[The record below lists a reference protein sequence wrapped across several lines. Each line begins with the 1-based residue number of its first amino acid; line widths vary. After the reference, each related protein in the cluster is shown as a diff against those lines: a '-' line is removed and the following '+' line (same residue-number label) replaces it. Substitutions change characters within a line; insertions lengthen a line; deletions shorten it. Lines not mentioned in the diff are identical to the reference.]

1 MHSNK
6 FRKGKQKMNKNRIK
20 LLTAL
25 LLLLSG
31 ISSFAQKITIQ
42 EAAEMAVKNNKD
54 IKVGMLEVEQG
65 QIDVDRSWKKKFFT
79 VSYNASANAHF
90 KDILTKN
97 VLTKTGESY
106 QHYVSLSQP
115 IYTGGKLKLGNEI
128 SKDNLK
134 LAELKLD
141 KTKKDTILSTVQA
154 YIDVYDAISTL
165 GVLQKSKEALD
176 ENYKIQTEKYN
187 LRMVTKPEYREA
199 ERGVKDMEAQIV
211 QQQGNIEIA
220 KESLGILIG
229 IPDSKNIEIVPFG
242 VEDNFTKT
250 VDLKQDLEKLKTL
263 NTEYKIAQKQIDIT
277 KKNVKL
283 EKASFMPTINGTI
296 NYGALNAKNKP
307 KKLFETKEFTSVAGV
322 TFSWDIFDWGRRKDN
337 VKYAE
342 KTQEISEVKSEQ
354 TLDLVKAN
362 MRKTYYQLQA
372 LEKSLEALKVA
383 VEKAEETYELEKE
396 RYKYNLITMNNLL
409 DAEAKLRLSRVNY
422 ANSKLKY
429 YYLVSQYG
437 AFLD

>member
-1 MHSNK
+1 M
-6 FRKGKQKMNKNRIK
+6 
-20 LLTAL
+20 
-25 LLLLSG
+25 
-31 ISSFAQKITIQ
+31 
-42 EAAEMAVKNNKD
+42 
-54 IKVGMLEVEQG
+54 
-65 QIDVDRSWKKKFFT
+65 
-79 VSYNASANAHF
+79 
-90 KDILTKN
+90 
-97 VLTKTGESY
+97 
-106 QHYVSLSQP
+106 
-115 IYTGGKLKLGNEI
+115 
-128 SKDNLK
+128 
-134 LAELKLD
+134 D

-307 KKLFETKEFTSVAGV
+307 KKLFETFSPAG
-322 TFSWDIFDWGRRKDN
+322 
-337 VKYAE
+337 
-342 KTQEISEVKSEQ
+342 
-354 TLDLVKAN
+354 
-362 MRKTYYQLQA
+362 
-372 LEKSLEALKVA
+372 
-383 VEKAEETYELEKE
+383 
-396 RYKYNLITMNNLL
+396 
-409 DAEAKLRLSRVNY
+409 RL
-422 ANSKLKY
+422 
-429 YYLVSQYG
+429 
-437 AFLD
+437 

>member
-1 MHSNK
+1 MK
-6 FRKGKQKMNKNRIK
+6 KNRIK

-65 QIDVDRSWKKKFFT
+65 QIDVDRSWKKQFFT

-90 KDILTKN
+90 KDILTKD

-211 QQQGNIEIA
+211 QQQGNIEI
-220 KESLGILIG
+220 
-229 IPDSKNIEIVPFG
+229 VPFG

-250 VDLKQDLEKLKTL
+250 VDLKQDLEKLQTL

-296 NYGALNAKNKP
+296 NYGALSAKNKP

>member
-1 MHSNK
+1 MK
-6 FRKGKQKMNKNRIK
+6 KNNLRI
-20 LLTAL
+20 LVSL
-25 LLLLSG
+25 LLFIAIPAFAEK
-31 ISSFAQKITIQ
+31 ISIQ
-42 EAAEMAVKNNKD
+42 DAAEMAIKNNKD
-54 IKVGMLEVEQG
+54 IKIAMLKTEQSK
-65 QIDVDRSWKKKFFT
+65 IDVDKAWSKKFFT
-79 VSYNASANAHF
+79 VGYTAGANTY
-90 KDILTKN
+90 LNKN
-97 VLTKTGESY
+97 FSKTGEKF
-106 QHYVSLSQP
+106 QHYLTLSQP
-115 IYTGGKLKLGNEI
+115 IYTGGKLKLGHEI
-128 SKDNLK
+128 SKENLT
-134 LAELKLD
+134 LSQLNLD
-141 KTKKDTILSTVQA
+141 KVRKDTVLSTVQA

-296 NYGALNAKNKP
+296 NYGALSAKNKP

-354 TLDLVKAN
+354 TLDLVK
-362 MRKTYYQLQA
+362 Q
-372 LEKSLEALKVA
+372 
-383 VEKAEETYELEKE
+383 
-396 RYKYNLITMNNLL
+396 I
-409 DAEAKLRLSRVNY
+409 
-422 ANSKLKY
+422 
-429 YYLVSQYG
+429 
-437 AFLD
+437 

>member
-1 MHSNK
+1 MK
-6 FRKGKQKMNKNRIK
+6 KNKNKIAV
-20 LLTAL
+20 TVL
-25 LLLLSG
+25 LLLMS
-31 ISSFAQKITIQ
+31 IPNFAQKITIQ

-54 IKVGMLEVEQG
+54 IKIGMLEVDRG
-65 QIDVDRSWKKKFFT
+65 QIDVSRTWKQKFFT
-79 VSYNASANAHF
+79 VSYNASANAYF
-90 KDILTKN
+90 KDVISK
-97 VLTKTGESY
+97 KTGEAY
-106 QHYVSLSQP
+106 QQYLSLSQP

-141 KTKKDTILSTVQA
+141 KTKKDTVLSTVQA

-176 ENYKIQTEKYN
+176 ENYKIQTEKYK

-199 ERGVKDMEAQIV
+199 ERSIKAIEAQIV
-211 QQQGNIEIA
+211 EQQGNIEIA

-229 IPDSKNIEIVPFG
+229 VSNPSSIEIVPFG

-250 VDLKQDLEKLKTL
+250 IDLSKDMEKLTTQ
-263 NTEYKIAQKQIDIT
+263 NTEYKIAQKQIDISR
-277 KKNVKL
+277 KNTKL
-283 EKASFMPTINGTI
+283 EKSSFHPTINRTLRYGTLQSQ
-296 NYGALNAKNKP
+296 GKLKNV
-307 KKLFETKEFTSVAGV
+307 FETKNLSSAAGV
-322 TFSWDIFDWGRRKDN
+322 TFTWDIFDWGKRKED
-337 VKYAE
+337 VSYAQ
-342 KTQEISEVKSEQ
+342 KTEEIAEVKSGQ
-354 TLDLVKAN
+354 TLDQVKAN

-383 VEKAEETYELEKE
+383 VESAEETYELEKE
-396 RYKYNLITMNNLL
+396 RYSYNLITMNNLL
-409 DAEAKLRLSRVNY
+409 DAEAKLRQSRVNY
-422 ANSKLKY
+422 ATSKLKY

>member
-1 MHSNK
+1 MK
-6 FRKGKQKMNKNRIK
+6 RNRAEIVIVILLV
-20 LLTAL
+20 LLTVP
-25 LLLLSG
+25 
-31 ISSFAQKITIQ
+31 SFAQKITIQ
-42 EAAEMAVKNNKD
+42 EAAELAVKNNKD
-54 IKVGMLEVEQG
+54 IKVGMLEMERG
-65 QIDVDRSWKKKFFT
+65 QIDVNRSWKKRFFK
-79 VSYNASANAHF
+79 VSYNAFANVYF
-90 KDILTKN
+90 KDILTKEA
-97 VLTKTGESY
+97 LTKTGESY
-106 QHYVSLSQP
+106 QHYISLSQP

-141 KTKKDTILSTVQA
+141 KTRKDTILSTVQA

-165 GVLQKSKEALD
+165 GVLKKSKEALD
-176 ENYKIQTEKYN
+176 ENYKIQTEKYE

-199 ERGVKDMEAQIV
+199 ERSVKDMEAQIV

-229 IPDSKNIEIVPFG
+229 IPDSENIEIVPFG

-250 VDLKQDLEKLKTL
+250 VDLKKDLEKLTVL

-283 EKASFMPTINGTI
+283 EKANLMPTINGTI
-296 NYGALNAKNKP
+296 NYGALTSKNKP
-307 KKLFETKEFTSVAGV
+307 KGLFEARDFTAVAGV
-322 TFSWDIFDWGRRKDN
+322 TMTWDIFDWGRRKDD
-337 VKYAE
+337 VKYAK
-342 KTQEISEVKSEQ
+342 KTQEIAEVKSEQ
-354 TLDLVKAN
+354 TLDLVRAN

-383 VEKAEETYELEKE
+383 VEKAEETYSLEKE
-396 RYKYNLITMNNLL
+396 RYTYSLITMNNLL

-422 ANSKLKY
+422 ANTKLKY

>member
-1 MHSNK
+1 MK
-6 FRKGKQKMNKNRIK
+6 KNKNKIAV
-20 LLTAL
+20 TVL
-25 LLLLSG
+25 LLLMS
-31 ISSFAQKITIQ
+31 IPNFAQKITIQ

-54 IKVGMLEVEQG
+54 IKIGMLEVDRG
-65 QIDVDRSWKKKFFT
+65 QIDVSRTWKQKFFT
-79 VSYNASANAHF
+79 VSYNASANAYF
-90 KDILTKN
+90 KDVISK
-97 VLTKTGESY
+97 KTGEAY
-106 QHYVSLSQP
+106 QQYLSLSQP

-141 KTKKDTILSTVQA
+141 KTKKDTVLSTVQA

-176 ENYKIQTEKYN
+176 ENYKIQTEKYK

-199 ERGVKDMEAQIV
+199 ERSIKAIEAQIV
-211 QQQGNIEIA
+211 EQQGNIEIA

-229 IPDSKNIEIVPFG
+229 VSNPSSIEIVPFG

-250 VDLKQDLEKLKTL
+250 IDLSKDMEKLTTQ
-263 NTEYKIAQKQIDIT
+263 NTEYKIAQQHIDISR
-277 KKNVKL
+277 KNTKL
-283 EKASFMPTINGTI
+283 ERASFFPTINGTL
-296 NYGALNAKNKP
+296 NYGALDSRNKL
-307 KKLFETKEFTSVAGV
+307 KDVFEVKDFSSAAGV
-322 TFSWDIFDWGRRKDN
+322 TFTWNIFDWGKRKED
-337 VKYAE
+337 VSYAQ
-342 KTQEISEVKSEQ
+342 KTEEIAEVKLGQ
-354 TLDLVKAN
+354 TLDQVKAN

-383 VEKAEETYELEKE
+383 VESAEETYELEKE
-396 RYKYNLITMNNLL
+396 RYSYNLITMNNLL
-409 DAEAKLRLSRVNY
+409 DAEAKLRQSRVNY
-422 ANSKLKY
+422 ATSKLKY

>member
-1 MHSNK
+1 MK
-6 FRKGKQKMNKNRIK
+6 KNKNKIAV
-20 LLTAL
+20 TVL
-25 LLLLSG
+25 LLLMS
-31 ISSFAQKITIQ
+31 IPNFAQKITIQ

-54 IKVGMLEVEQG
+54 IKIGMLEVDRG
-65 QIDVDRSWKKKFFT
+65 QIDVSRTWKQKFFT
-79 VSYNASANAHF
+79 VSYNASANAYF
-90 KDILTKN
+90 KDVISK
-97 VLTKTGESY
+97 KTGEAY
-106 QHYVSLSQP
+106 QQYLSLSQP

-141 KTKKDTILSTVQA
+141 KTKKDTVLSTVQA

-176 ENYKIQTEKYN
+176 ENYKIQTEKYK

-199 ERGVKDMEAQIV
+199 ERSIKAIEAQIV
-211 QQQGNIEIA
+211 EQQGNIEIA

-229 IPDSKNIEIVPFG
+229 VSNPSSIEIVPFG

-250 VDLKQDLEKLKTL
+250 IDLSKDMEKLTTQ
-263 NTEYKIAQKQIDIT
+263 NTEYKIAQKQIDISR
-277 KKNVKL
+277 KNTKL
-283 EKASFMPTINGTI
+283 EKSSFHPTINGTLS
-296 NYGALNAKNKP
+296 YGALRSQDKLKNV
-307 KKLFETKEFTSVAGV
+307 FETKNLSSAAGV
-322 TFSWDIFDWGRRKDN
+322 TFTWDIFDWGKRKED
-337 VKYAE
+337 VSYAQ
-342 KTQEISEVKSEQ
+342 KTEEIAEVKSGQ
-354 TLDLVKAN
+354 TLDQVKAN

-383 VEKAEETYELEKE
+383 VESAEETYELEKE
-396 RYKYNLITMNNLL
+396 RYSYNLITMNNLL
-409 DAEAKLRLSRVNY
+409 DAEAKLRQSRVNY
-422 ANSKLKY
+422 ATSKLKY

>member
-1 MHSNK
+1 MK
-6 FRKGKQKMNKNRIK
+6 RNRAEIVIVILLV
-20 LLTAL
+20 LLTVP
-25 LLLLSG
+25 
-31 ISSFAQKITIQ
+31 SFAQKITIQ
-42 EAAEMAVKNNKD
+42 EAAELAVKNNKD
-54 IKVGMLEVEQG
+54 IKVGMLEMERG
-65 QIDVDRSWKKKFFT
+65 QIDVNRSWKKRFFK
-79 VSYNASANAHF
+79 VSYNASANAYF
-90 KDILTKN
+90 KDILTKEA
-97 VLTKTGESY
+97 LTKTGESY
-106 QHYVSLSQP
+106 QHYISLSQP

-141 KTKKDTILSTVQA
+141 KTRKDTILSTVQA

-165 GVLQKSKEALD
+165 GVLKKSKEALD
-176 ENYKIQTEKYN
+176 ENYKIQTEKYE

-199 ERGVKDMEAQIV
+199 ERSVKDMEAQIV

-229 IPDSKNIEIVPFG
+229 IPDSENIEIVPFG

-250 VDLKQDLEKLKTL
+250 VDLKKDLEKLTVL

-283 EKASFMPTINGTI
+283 EKANLMPTINGTI
-296 NYGALNAKNKP
+296 NYGALTSKNKP
-307 KKLFETKEFTSVAGV
+307 KGLFEARDFTAVAGV
-322 TFSWDIFDWGRRKDN
+322 TMTWDIFDWGRRKDD
-337 VKYAE
+337 VKYAK
-342 KTQEISEVKSEQ
+342 KTQEIAEVKSEQ
-354 TLDLVKAN
+354 TLDLVRAN

-383 VEKAEETYELEKE
+383 VEKAEETYSLEKE
-396 RYKYNLITMNNLL
+396 RYTYSLITMNNLL

-422 ANSKLKY
+422 ANTKLKY

>member
-1 MHSNK
+1 MK
-6 FRKGKQKMNKNRIK
+6 KNKNKIAV
-20 LLTAL
+20 TVL
-25 LLLLSG
+25 LLLMS
-31 ISSFAQKITIQ
+31 IPNFAQKITIQ

-54 IKVGMLEVEQG
+54 IKIGMLEVDRG
-65 QIDVDRSWKKKFFT
+65 QIDVSRTWKQKFFT
-79 VSYNASANAHF
+79 VSYNASANAYF
-90 KDILTKN
+90 KDVISK
-97 VLTKTGESY
+97 KTGEAY
-106 QHYVSLSQP
+106 QQYLSLSQP

-141 KTKKDTILSTVQA
+141 KTKKDTVLSTVQA

-176 ENYKIQTEKYN
+176 ENYKIQTEKYK

-199 ERGVKDMEAQIV
+199 ERSIKAIEAQIV
-211 QQQGNIEIA
+211 EQQGNIEIA

-229 IPDSKNIEIVPFG
+229 VSNPSSIEIVPFG

-250 VDLKQDLEKLKTL
+250 IDLSKDMEKLTTQ
-263 NTEYKIAQKQIDIT
+263 NTEYKIAQKQIDIGR
-277 KKNVKL
+277 KNTKL
-283 EKASFMPTINGTI
+283 EKSSFHPTINGTLR
-296 NYGALNAKNKP
+296 YGTLQSQGKLKNV
-307 KKLFETKEFTSVAGV
+307 FETKNLSSAAGV
-322 TFSWDIFDWGRRKDN
+322 TFTWDIFDWGKRKED
-337 VKYAE
+337 VSYAQ
-342 KTQEISEVKSEQ
+342 KTEEIAEVKSGQ
-354 TLDLVKAN
+354 TLDQVKAN

-383 VEKAEETYELEKE
+383 VESAEETYELEKE
-396 RYKYNLITMNNLL
+396 RYSYNLITMNNLL
-409 DAEAKLRLSRVNY
+409 DAEAKLRQSRVNY
-422 ANSKLKY
+422 ATSKLKY

>member
-1 MHSNK
+1 MK
-6 FRKGKQKMNKNRIK
+6 KNKNKIAV
-20 LLTAL
+20 TVL
-25 LLLLSG
+25 LLLMS
-31 ISSFAQKITIQ
+31 IPNFAQKITIQ

-54 IKVGMLEVEQG
+54 IKIGMLEVDRG
-65 QIDVDRSWKKKFFT
+65 QIDVSRTWKQKFFI
-79 VSYNASANAHF
+79 VSYNASANAYF
-90 KDILTKN
+90 KDVISK
-97 VLTKTGESY
+97 KTGEAY
-106 QHYVSLSQP
+106 QQYLSLSQP

-141 KTKKDTILSTVQA
+141 KTKKDTVLSTVQA

-176 ENYKIQTEKYN
+176 ENYKIQTEKYK

-199 ERGVKDMEAQIV
+199 ERSIKAIEAQIV
-211 QQQGNIEIA
+211 EQQGNIEIA

-229 IPDSKNIEIVPFG
+229 VSNPSSIEIVPFG

-250 VDLKQDLEKLKTL
+250 IDLSKDMEKLTTQ
-263 NTEYKIAQKQIDIT
+263 NTEYKIAQKQIDIGR
-277 KKNVKL
+277 KNTKL
-283 EKASFMPTINGTI
+283 EKSSFHPTINGTLR
-296 NYGALNAKNKP
+296 YGTLQSQGKLKNV
-307 KKLFETKEFTSVAGV
+307 FETKNLSSAAGV
-322 TFSWDIFDWGRRKDN
+322 TFTWDIFDWGKRKED
-337 VKYAE
+337 VSYAQ
-342 KTQEISEVKSEQ
+342 KTEEIAEVKSGQ
-354 TLDLVKAN
+354 TLDQVKAN

-383 VEKAEETYELEKE
+383 VESAEETYELEKE
-396 RYKYNLITMNNLL
+396 RYSYNLITMNNLL
-409 DAEAKLRLSRVNY
+409 DAEAKLRQSRVNY
-422 ANSKLKY
+422 ATSKLKY

>member
-1 MHSNK
+1 MK
-6 FRKGKQKMNKNRIK
+6 KNKNKIAV
-20 LLTAL
+20 TVL
-25 LLLLSG
+25 LLLMS
-31 ISSFAQKITIQ
+31 IPNFAQKITIQ

-54 IKVGMLEVEQG
+54 IKIGMLEVDRG
-65 QIDVDRSWKKKFFT
+65 QIDVSRTWKQKFFT
-79 VSYNASANAHF
+79 VSYNASANAYF
-90 KDILTKN
+90 KDVISK
-97 VLTKTGESY
+97 KTGEAY
-106 QHYVSLSQP
+106 QQYLSLSQP

-141 KTKKDTILSTVQA
+141 KTKKDTVLSTVQA

-176 ENYKIQTEKYN
+176 ENYKIQTEKYK

-199 ERGVKDMEAQIV
+199 ERSIKAIEAQIV
-211 QQQGNIEIA
+211 EQQGNIEIA

-229 IPDSKNIEIVPFG
+229 VSNPSSIEIVPFG

-250 VDLKQDLEKLKTL
+250 IDLSKDMEKLTTQ
-263 NTEYKIAQKQIDIT
+263 NTEYKIAQKQIDISR
-277 KKNVKL
+277 KNTKL
-283 EKASFMPTINGTI
+283 EKSSFHPTINGTLR
-296 NYGALNAKNKP
+296 YGTLQSQGKLKNV
-307 KKLFETKEFTSVAGV
+307 FETKNLSSAAGV
-322 TFSWDIFDWGRRKDN
+322 TFTWDIFDWGKIKED
-337 VKYAE
+337 VSYAQ
-342 KTQEISEVKSEQ
+342 KTEEIAEVKSGQ
-354 TLDLVKAN
+354 TLDQVKAN

-383 VEKAEETYELEKE
+383 VESAEETYELEKE
-396 RYKYNLITMNNLL
+396 RYSYNLITMNNLL
-409 DAEAKLRLSRVNY
+409 DAEAKLRQSRVNY
-422 ANSKLKY
+422 ATSKLKY

>member
-1 MHSNK
+1 MK
-6 FRKGKQKMNKNRIK
+6 KNKNKIAV
-20 LLTAL
+20 TVL
-25 LLLLSG
+25 LLLMS
-31 ISSFAQKITIQ
+31 IPNFAQKITIQ

-54 IKVGMLEVEQG
+54 IKIGMMEVDRG
-65 QIDVDRSWKKKFFT
+65 QIDVSRTWKQKFFK
-79 VSYNASANAHF
+79 VSYNASANAYF
-90 KDILTKN
+90 KDVISK
-97 VLTKTGESY
+97 KTGEAY
-106 QHYVSLSQP
+106 QQYLSLSQP

-141 KTKKDTILSTVQA
+141 KTKKDTVLSTVQA

-176 ENYKIQTEKYN
+176 ENYKIQTEKYK

-199 ERGVKDMEAQIV
+199 ERSIKAIEAQIV
-211 QQQGNIEIA
+211 EQQGNIEIA

-229 IPDSKNIEIVPFG
+229 VSNPSSIEIVPFG

-250 VDLKQDLEKLKTL
+250 IDLSKDMEKLTTQ
-263 NTEYKIAQKQIDIT
+263 NTEYKIAQKQIDISR
-277 KKNVKL
+277 KNTKL
-283 EKASFMPTINGTI
+283 EKSSFHPTINGTLR
-296 NYGALNAKNKP
+296 YGTLQSQGKLKNV
-307 KKLFETKEFTSVAGV
+307 FETKNLSSAAGV
-322 TFSWDIFDWGRRKDN
+322 TFTWDIFDWGKRKED
-337 VKYAE
+337 VRYAQ
-342 KTQEISEVKSEQ
+342 KTEEIAEVKSGQ
-354 TLDLVKAN
+354 TLDQVKAN

-383 VEKAEETYELEKE
+383 VESAEETYELEKE
-396 RYKYNLITMNNLL
+396 RYSYNLITMNNLL
-409 DAEAKLRLSRVNY
+409 DAEAKLRQSRVNY
-422 ANSKLKY
+422 ATSKLKY

>member
-1 MHSNK
+1 MK
-6 FRKGKQKMNKNRIK
+6 KNKNKIAV
-20 LLTAL
+20 TVL
-25 LLLLSG
+25 LLLMS
-31 ISSFAQKITIQ
+31 IPNFAQKITIQ

-54 IKVGMLEVEQG
+54 IKIGMLEVDRG
-65 QIDVDRSWKKKFFT
+65 QIDVSRTWKQKFFT
-79 VSYNASANAHF
+79 VSYNASANAYF
-90 KDILTKN
+90 KDVISK
-97 VLTKTGESY
+97 KTGEAY
-106 QHYVSLSQP
+106 QQYLSLSQP

-141 KTKKDTILSTVQA
+141 KTKKDTVLSTVQA

-176 ENYKIQTEKYN
+176 ENYKIQTEKYK

-199 ERGVKDMEAQIV
+199 ERSIKAIEAQIV
-211 QQQGNIEIA
+211 EQQGNIEIA

-229 IPDSKNIEIVPFG
+229 VSNPSSIEIVPFG

-250 VDLKQDLEKLKTL
+250 IDLSKDMEKLTTQ
-263 NTEYKIAQKQIDIT
+263 NTEYKIAQKQIDISR
-277 KKNVKL
+277 KNTKL
-283 EKASFMPTINGTI
+283 EKSSFHPTINGTLR
-296 NYGALNAKNKP
+296 YGTLQSQGKLKNV
-307 KKLFETKEFTSVAGV
+307 FETKNLSSAAGV
-322 TFSWDIFDWGRRKDN
+322 TFTWDIFDWGKRKED
-337 VKYAE
+337 VSYAQ
-342 KTQEISEVKSEQ
+342 KTEEIAEVKSGQ
-354 TLDLVKAN
+354 TLDQVKAN

>member
-1 MHSNK
+1 MK
-6 FRKGKQKMNKNRIK
+6 RNRTGMVVAI
-20 LLTAL
+20 LLILFTVP
-25 LLLLSG
+25 
-31 ISSFAQKITIQ
+31 SFAQKITIQ
-42 EAAEMAVKNNKD
+42 EAAELAVKNNKD
-54 IKVGMLEVEQG
+54 IKVGMLEMEQG
-65 QIDVDRSWKKKFFT
+65 KIDVDRNWKKQFFK
-79 VSYNASANAHF
+79 VSYNASANVYF
-90 KDILTKN
+90 KDIA
-97 VLTKTGESY
+97 TKTGEAY

-115 IYTGGKLKLGNEI
+115 IYTGGKLKLGAEI

-134 LAELKLD
+134 LSELKLD
-141 KTKKDTILSTVQA
+141 KTRKDTILSTVQA
-154 YIDVYDAISTL
+154 YIDVYDAVSTL
-165 GVLQKSKEALD
+165 GVLKKSKEALD

-199 ERGVKDMEAQIV
+199 ERSVKDMEAQIV

-229 IPDSKNIEIVPFG
+229 IPDSSNIEIVPFG

-250 VDLKQDLEKLKTL
+250 VDLKKDLEKLTTL
-263 NTEYKIAQKQIDIT
+263 NTEYKISQKQIDIT

-283 EKASFMPTINGTI
+283 EKANFMPIINGTV
-296 NYGALNAKNKP
+296 NYGALTSRNKP
-307 KKLFETKEFTSVAGV
+307 KGLFEARDFTAVAGV
-322 TFSWDIFDWGRRKDN
+322 TMTWDIFDWGRRKDD

-342 KTQEISEVKSEQ
+342 KTQEIAEVKSEQ
-354 TLDLVKAN
+354 TLDLVRAN

-383 VEKAEETYELEKE
+383 VEKAEETYSLEKE
-396 RYKYNLITMNNLL
+396 RYTYSLITMNNLL
-409 DAEAKLRLSRVNY
+409 DAEAKLRSSRVNY
-422 ANSKLKY
+422 ANTKLKY

>member
-1 MHSNK
+1 MK
-6 FRKGKQKMNKNRIK
+6 KNKNKIAV
-20 LLTAL
+20 TVL
-25 LLLLSG
+25 LLLMS
-31 ISSFAQKITIQ
+31 IPNFAQKITIQ

-54 IKVGMLEVEQG
+54 IKIGMLEVDRG
-65 QIDVDRSWKKKFFT
+65 QIDVSRTWKQKFFT
-79 VSYNASANAHF
+79 VSYNASANAYF
-90 KDILTKN
+90 KDVISK
-97 VLTKTGESY
+97 KTGEAY
-106 QHYVSLSQP
+106 QQYLSLSQP

-141 KTKKDTILSTVQA
+141 KTKKDTVLSTVQA

-176 ENYKIQTEKYN
+176 ENYKIQTEKYK

-199 ERGVKDMEAQIV
+199 ERSIKAIEAQIV
-211 QQQGNIEIA
+211 EQQGNIEIA

-229 IPDSKNIEIVPFG
+229 VSNPSSIEIVPFG

-250 VDLKQDLEKLKTL
+250 IDLSKDMEKLTTQ
-263 NTEYKIAQKQIDIT
+263 NTEYKIAHKQIDISR
-277 KKNVKL
+277 KNTKL
-283 EKASFMPTINGTI
+283 EKSSFHPTINGTLR
-296 NYGALNAKNKP
+296 YGTLQSQGKLKNV
-307 KKLFETKEFTSVAGV
+307 FETKNLSSAAGV
-322 TFSWDIFDWGRRKDN
+322 TFTWDIFDWGKRKED
-337 VKYAE
+337 VSYAQ
-342 KTQEISEVKSEQ
+342 KTEEIAEVKSGQ
-354 TLDLVKAN
+354 TLDQVKAN

-383 VEKAEETYELEKE
+383 VESAEETYELEKE